1 MQGGSRGLFKTLGLL
16 LNQYE
21 YQWKETSVV
30 HMSVSQRH
38 SVLFIFSLR

>member
-1 MQGGSRGLFKTLGLL
+1 MQGGSRGLFETLGLL

-30 HMSVSQRH
+30 HMSVSQRL
-38 SVLFIFSLR
+38 SVLFTFSLR